1 MEVGSMAEMTC
12 GLKAASRIVR
22 PSLSAKIAI
31 AAVLSLAVRVLVAQ
45 APPGPT
51 DPGVREEVDAQ
62 GFKYQMP
69 SESLRK
75 KPSDVQQFRTMV
87 RNVLNGQA
95 PLADNRPKFR
105 GFFQSYLFPMMTTE
119 EGLKNVAKERQDL
132 LRDLQSAYKNQEAH
146 KELLDMTFQAMKRIV
161 EDSGYR

>member
-12 GLKAASRIVR
+12 GLKAASRIAR
-22 PSLSAKIAI
+22 PSLPAKIVI
-31 AAVLSLAVRVLVAQ
+31 AALLGLMVRVVLAQ
-45 APPGPT
+45 APAGST
-51 DPGVREEVDAQ
+51 DAVVREEVDAQ

-105 GFFQSYLFPMMTTE
+105 GFFQSYLFPM
-119 EGLKNVAKERQDL
+119 
-132 LRDLQSAYKNQEAH
+132 
-146 KELLDMTFQAMKRIV
+146 
-161 EDSGYR
+161 